1 VENRRVLIAVLL
13 SMVVIIA
20 WQLLVQPVPPAGG
33 GPEPSGEPFEAA
45 PAEPAGQAA
54 GPEAAAEATEERGP
68 QPYGEPAGDEASMAA
83 GVAQSEAELAGE
95 PIVGEREER
104 PVLEGKSFHAEFSSR
119 GGELVSLHL
128 PGYLD
133 PDGGPVELVRSRQ
146 GEPYPFSLVDERGL
160 PLAVD
165 DELFAVEEGLTET
178 GDRMIEFRYR
188 GPAGDVTKRFTLLP
202 SDLVEVAVEAR
213 GVGTWGMM
221 LGPGLRNPTARD
233 EERRFKYRGAVYL
246 TGDEVETVDPKEV
259 ELQKVVSGAGLSWIG
274 IEDTYFLSALI
285 PRGGVDRAVLRAY
298 VVQPTGDGPP
308 VVELDTGAQAIE
320 GEEELRRELGVAVMP
335 EGARLEAVAY
345 LGAKD
350 LERLS
355 GLGLRLNETVRMGK
369 MLRVLARPLLGGLKW
384 IYANVVPNYGW
395 AIVLMTVLIKLV
407 LLPLTHK
414 SYVSMQKMQEVAP
427 RIKAIRSKYQGKLR
441 DKKGRPDIEQ
451 QRKMNEEVQKLYREE
466 GVSPA
471 GGCLPML
478 VQFPVLIAF
487 YRLLSNAVELR
498 DAPWVLWIHDLSL
511 HDPIYVLPIVMG
523 ATQFLQQKLA
533 PSAAEPMQRRMMMAM
548 PVVFTFLFLGF
559 PSGLVLYWLT
569 NNVLTVIQQWVYQR
583 LKARAAAGG

>member
-1 VENRRVLIAVLL
+1 MENRRVLIAVLL

-20 WQLLVQPVPPAGG
+20 WQLLVQPPPPGG
-33 GPEPSGEPFEAA
+33 GPEPSGEPVEEMPTAPGRERPGTEAPAGVMAEARQPPEGRAEEGATVAAGAAADEAEAA
-45 PAEPAGQAA
+45 E
-54 GPEAAAEATEERGP
+54 
-68 QPYGEPAGDEASMAA
+68 
-83 GVAQSEAELAGE
+83 E
-95 PIVGEREER
+95 PIAGEREER
-104 PVLEGKSFHAEFSSR
+104 PVLEGTSIRAEFSSR
-119 GGELVSLHL
+119 GGELVSLRL
-128 PGYLD
+128 PGYFD

-146 GEPYPFSLVDERGL
+146 GEPYPFSLVDDRGE

-165 DELFAVEEGLTET
+165 GELFAVEEGLTEAGNRT
-178 GDRMIEFRYR
+178 IEFRYR
-188 GPAGDVTKRFTLLP
+188 GSAGEVTKRFTLLP
-202 SDLVEVAVEAR
+202 NELMEVAIDAQ
-213 GVGTWGMM
+213 GVGPWGVV

-246 TGDEVETVDPKEV
+246 TGDDVETIESKQV
-259 ELQKVVSGAGLSWIG
+259 ELQKAVAGAGLSWIG

-285 PRGGVDRAVLRAY
+285 PRTGVDRAVVRSY
-298 VVQPTGDGPP
+298 VVEPSGDGAPA
-308 VVELDTGAQAIE
+308 VRLDTGREAAA

-335 EGARLEAVAY
+335 QGARLEAVAY

-350 LERLS
+350 VERLS
-355 GLGLRLNETVRMGK
+355 GLGLRLDETVRMGS
-369 MLRVLARPLLGGLKW
+369 MLRVLARPLLVGLKW
-384 IYANVVPNYGW
+384 ICAHVVPNYGW

-407 LLPLTHK
+407 LLPLTHR

-471 GGCLPML
+471 GGCLPL
-478 VQFPVLIAF
+478 FVQFPVLIAF

-533 PSAAEPMQRRMMMAM
+533 PSSAEPMQRRMMMAM